1 MGAPVMGGE
10 VRGPAIT
17 GVLTDGATL
26 HQLHRWQ
33 LQRLL
38 KMECFGVLTA
48 APASHAGLPDKISW
62 VEKFVA
68 VGRPATE
75 AAKAEHER

>member
-17 GVLTDGATL
+17 GAPRAAIAVMFGSCM
-26 HQLHRWQ
+26 
-33 LQRLL
+33 QRLFAGSAL
-38 KMECFGVLTA
+38 FWLLL
-48 APASHAGLPDKISW
+48 HAGLPDKINW

-68 VGRPATE
+68 VGRPASE